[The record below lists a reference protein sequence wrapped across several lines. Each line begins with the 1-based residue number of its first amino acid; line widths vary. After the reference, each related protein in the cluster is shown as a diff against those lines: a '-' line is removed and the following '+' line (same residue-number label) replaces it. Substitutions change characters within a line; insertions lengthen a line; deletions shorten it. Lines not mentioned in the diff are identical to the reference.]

1 MKGRGALLWSHIRS
15 EQGALFPLAIVL
27 LFLVTGACLTYAL
40 TFQMEIKIYNS
51 LELSNVRATIDIL
64 QILISE
70 N

>member
-1 MKGRGALLWSHIRS
+1 MWNHIRS

-27 LFLVTGACLTYAL
+27 LFLVTGACFTYAS